1 MINVSD
7 ITKELYL
14 QGSVPRTLTITIP
27 NKNITI
33 QNEDILS
40 ETMKIT
46 ESISSGNNLDFKGCI
61 ATVFQI
67 KTVDI
72 IQNITGEYI
81 TVDITIRGGDTIPL
95 FRGYVEEVTNPTH
108 EDVTCKIT
116 AYDVLYK
123 LSNTDVLSWYN
134 GLTFPITVKNFRD
147 SLCNHLGITQVTTT
161 LPNDNFSLNKK
172 IESKTLNAIDVLRD
186 ICQINAR
193 FGRINREGK
202 FDYVKLRPI
211 SEGLYP
217 ANDLYPDD
225 ELYPSEENANIFVSK
240 EGYQTISYEP
250 YNTELITGVNVYK
263 TDGTLV
269 DSAGTNTE
277 LFNVSD
283 NFLVDGLTSYTDFAQ
298 NIRNEIFQI
307 KFIPAKITLTAY
319 PYIEIGDT
327 IAVNT
332 RKRIVRTYILT
343 RTMTGIQGMKD
354 LFESKSDQ
362 YQPEYKQSLAAKVSN
377 NTTQIQTT
385 NINLNN
391 NVTRLDGRI
400 DSTNS
405 SLSSNVTR
413 LDGRIDSTNSSLSS
427 NVTRLDGRI
436 DSTNSD
442 LSSLSSTVTGIGN
455 RTSTLE
461 TKTGNLETS
470 LGNLQSIAITTSN
483 WANQHVTSS
492 MIDSLDASKLTGKI
506 DNGRLN
512 SNLGNRTFGEITCN
526 NIATSK
532 FKNKDVAWT
541 ALMGYWVL
549 TGGRSAE

>member
-123 LSNTDVLSWYN
+123 LSNTDVYAWYN
-134 GLTFPITVKNFRD
+134 SLSFPITVKNFRD
-147 SLCNHLGITQVTTT
+147 SLCNHLGIEQVVKT
-161 LPNDNFSLNKK
+161 LPNDMFSLNKK
-172 IESKTLNAIDVLRD
+172 LESKTLNAIDVLKD
-186 ICQINAR
+186 ICEINAR

-202 FDYVKLRPI
+202 FDYVKLTPLT
-211 SEGLYP
+211 EGLYP

-225 ELYPSEENANIFVSK
+225 ELYPSEENANIFISK
-240 EGYQTISYEP
+240 DTYQNISYEP
-250 YNTELITGVNVYK
+250 YNTERITGVNVYK

-269 DSAGTNTE
+269 SSAGTNAE

-307 KFIPAKITLTAY
+307 KFIPAKITVPGY
-319 PYIEIGDT
+319 PYIEVGDT

-354 LFESKSDQ
+354 EFRSQSDQ
-362 YQPEYKQSLAAKVSN
+362 FQPEYKQSLETKVSN
-377 NTTQIQTT
+377 NTTQIYATNARVDQTNT
-385 NINLNN
+385 NLNN

-413 LDGRIDSTNSSLSS
+413 LDGRIDTTNS
-427 NVTRLDGRI
+427 N
-436 DSTNSD
+436 

-455 RTSTLE
+455 RTSALE
-461 TKTGNLETS
+461 TRAGNLETS

-483 WANQHVTSS
+483 WSSQTVTSG
-492 MIDSLDASKLTGKI
+492 MISSLDASKLTGTVA
-506 DNGRLN
+506 NARLN
-512 SNLGNRTFGEITCN
+512 THLGDREFGTIEATNIKGTRG
-526 NIATSK
+526 NIANLNVTSLNGHNLVFSNGFVK
-532 FKNKDVAWT
+532 YNT
-541 ALMGYWVL
+541 
-549 TGGRSAE
+549 E

>member
-123 LSNTDVLSWYN
+123 LSNTDVYAWYN
-134 GLTFPITVKNFRD
+134 SLSFPITVKNFRD
-147 SLCNHLGITQVTTT
+147 SLCNHLGIEQVVKT
-161 LPNDNFSLNKK
+161 LPNDMFSLNKK
-172 IESKTLNAIDVLRD
+172 LESKTLNAIDVLKD
-186 ICQINAR
+186 ICEINAR

-202 FDYVKLRPI
+202 FDYVKLTPLT
-211 SEGLYP
+211 EGLYP

-225 ELYPSEENANIFVSK
+225 ELYPSEENANIFISK
-240 EGYQTISYEP
+240 DTYQNISYEP
-250 YNTELITGVNVYK
+250 YNTERITGVNVYK

-269 DSAGTNTE
+269 SSAGTNTE

-307 KFIPAKITLTAY
+307 KFIPAKITVPGY
-319 PYIEIGDT
+319 PYIEVGDT

-354 LFESKSDQ
+354 EFRSQSDQ
-362 YQPEYKQSLAAKVSN
+362 FQPEYKQSLETKVSN
-377 NTTQIQTT
+377 NTTQIYATNARVDQTNT
-385 NINLNN
+385 NLNN

-413 LDGRIDSTNSSLSS
+413 LDGRIDTTNS
-427 NVTRLDGRI
+427 N
-436 DSTNSD
+436 
-442 LSSLSSTVTGIGN
+442 LSSLNSTVTGIGN
-455 RTSTLE
+455 RTTALE
-461 TKTGNLETS
+461 TRAGNLETS

-483 WANQHVTSS
+483 WSSQTVTSG
-492 MIDSLDASKLTGKI
+492 MISSLDASKLTGTI
-506 DNGRLN
+506 NNARLN
-512 SNLGNRTFGEITCN
+512 HNLGDREFGSIEATNIKGTRGNITN
-526 NIATSK
+526 FNVTSLNGHNLV
-532 FKNKDVAWT
+532 FS
-541 ALMGYWVL
+541 
-549 TGGRSAE
+549 GGFVKYNTE